1 MALRI
6 PAASRLRCS
15 VSREGAAGS
24 LAGLRLA
31 ANRSPDG
38 RKIAFASHRS
48 GGMQIFV
55 MNADGTGV
63 VNLTND
69 STAIAFGATWSPD
82 GRRIAFR
89 GFRNGNVDIFVMNA
103 DGSGVVNVTNHP
115 ANDDAPNWSPP

>member
-1 MALRI
+1 
-6 PAASRLRCS
+6 
-15 VSREGAAGS
+15 
-24 LAGLRLA
+24 
-31 ANRSPDG
+31 
-38 RKIAFASHRS
+38 
-48 GGMQIFV
+48 MQIFV